1 MNNNIYCVFPAGAQ
15 KIKFKNYIGT
25 LFLLGRLYSFWNKKK
40 KPIKIRRTFLLEN
53 LTFLSKYTLWLYLKE
68 LQTKNVITISKKDY
82 DNDTMII
89 DFTDDFIKN
98 YVNAPAS
105 NNVEDCEDCEE
116 ITDVTDV
123 TESIEE
129 DEHTVEPLEDNE
141 NTEYTPAQLQMIEEN
156 KKYGLVGDDY
166 LPVEGW
172 ANTDRQDYRELL
184 KKYGGK
190 VPEIPEE
197 VLNFDFGQFCDDD
210 FENYIIDKDKVIY
223 CKPDDEFGIPKEP
236 VFTDDNN
243 NGLSVDY
250 YLGLRAKGELSLFTY
265 LDIYKYLTSEYNHL
279 KNNGKI

>member
-15 KIKFKNYIGT
+15 KIKFKNYMGT

-40 KPIKIRRTFLLEN
+40 KPVKIRRTFLLKN
-53 LTFLSKYTLWLYLKE
+53 LTFLSKYTLWFYLKE

-98 YVNAPAS
+98 YVNAELDAEAE
-105 NNVEDCEDCEE
+105 VEGIDEIDTED
-116 ITDVTDV
+116 
-123 TESIEE
+123 IEE
-129 DEHTVEPLEDNE
+129 CNNEDIEEQEEVDNK
-141 NTEYTPAQLQMIEEN
+141 NVKYTPAQLQMIEEN

-172 ANTDRQDYRELL
+172 ANTDRQDFRGLL

-210 FENYIIDKDKVIY
+210 FENYIIDKDKMMY
-223 CKPDDEFGIPKEP
+223 YKPNDMQDRSP
-236 VFTDDNN
+236 VFYDENN
-243 NGLSVDY
+243 NAVSVNY
-250 YLGLRAKGELSLFTY
+250 FLGLRKTGELALITY
-265 LDIYKYLTSEYNHL
+265 LDIYECLTDEYNHL